1 MKKQT
6 TRFIFITLCILLCF
20 SVLFGC
26 VDEGD
31 KTPECTEH
39 SFGDWEEVVDPSEPH
54 ECQDKEYERTCSV
67 CGEKEE
73 KGGSEEDHEWN
84 TTTVNSTCVTK
95 GTVTTSCTVC
105 GKFNVEELP
114 LLEHKCESQL
124 SYDGADHFQ
133 KCENCD
139 ARINAER
146 HALNDE
152 YICTV
157 CGFEGHEYSY
167 LAGSYDITLWG
178 SAIDGMTALFE
189 EQIAEF
195 EEMYPGIK
203 INATVVFMHE
213 ADAANMALGNRDSAA
228 DIFCFMQDMTE
239 KLARAGVLLA
249 LDSESTERITAA
261 NSSGSIKSASVNG
274 ALYAYPLTIEDSYY
288 MYYDKSIITNPDDL
302 AVIIADCERAGK
314 NFCFELENAWYNASF
329 FMATGCHS
337 KWIVDR
343 DERFVAVDDTYNSDA
358 GIIAMKGMQIVTKS
372 PVYKN
377 SSSDFYGA
385 GVVISGLWNDTMAK
399 EILGDNYAVTDLPS
413 FTVDGD
419 SYHLSSY
426 SRSRLMGVKPQD
438 DPSRQRVLSL
448 LAEYLSGAKCQLD
461 RYEDP
466 FNWIPSNIEAQA
478 SDAVQANDALQALL
492 LQNQYAT
499 PERIVHSSWWYI
511 AAQLGKTMYA
521 HATDEELKVALDE
534 YSALLDNLFPNQD
547 VQKIW
552 SVIGDVDGSYWSKD
566 FPMTEVGI
574 NVWESEPLPF
584 NEGAEFKCRYGES
597 WDLNFGSDGKNDG
610 KNCVAASAGTYI
622 VRLTLHGDGTATIE
636 LIPV

>member
-1 MKKQT
+1 M
-6 TRFIFITLCILLCF
+6 FITLCMLLCF

-31 KTPECTEH
+31 
-39 SFGDWEEVVDPSEPH
+39 
-54 ECQDKEYERTCSV
+54 
-67 CGEKEE
+67 
-73 KGGSEEDHEWN
+73 
-84 TTTVNSTCVTK
+84 
-95 GTVTTSCTVC
+95 
-105 GKFNVEELP
+105 
-114 LLEHKCESQL
+114 
-124 SYDGADHFQ
+124 SY
-133 KCENCD
+133 K
-139 ARINAER
+139 
-146 HALNDE
+146 
-152 YICTV
+152 
-157 CGFEGHEYSY
+157 GHEYSY
-167 LAGSYDITLWG
+167 LAGSYDITLWV

-203 INATVVFMHE
+203 INATVVGMHE
-213 ADAANMALGNRDSAA
+213 AEAANMALGNRDSAA

-239 KLARAGVLLA
+239 KLARAGLLLA
-249 LDSESTERITAA
+249 LDSESAERITAA
-261 NSSGSIKSASVNG
+261 NSADSVKAASVNG

-302 AVIIADCERAGK
+302 AAIIADCERAGK

-343 DERFVAVDDTYNSDA
+343 NETFVAVDDTYNSDA

-413 FTVDGD
+413 FTVDGE
-419 SYHLSSY
+419 SYHLSSL

-448 LAEYLSGAKCQLD
+448 LAEYLSGAKRQLD

-466 FNWIPSNIEAQA
+466 FNWIPSNLEAQA
-478 SDAVQANDALQALL
+478 SDAVQANDALQALF

-499 PERIVHSSWWYI
+499 PERIVHSSWWAVANTLGS
-511 AAQLGKTMYA
+511 AAYA
-521 HATDEELKVALDE
+521 KANDEELKVALDE

-547 VQKIW
+547 VQKTW
-552 SVIGDVDGSYWSKD
+552 SVIGDVEGSYWNKD
-566 FPMTEVGI
+566 FPMYCV
-574 NVWESEPLPF
+574 NDAVWKSESLYF
-584 NEGAEFKCRYGES
+584 KAGAEFKCRFGAS
-597 WDLNFGSDGKNDG
+597 WDLNYGSDGKHDG
-610 KNCVAASAGTYI
+610 KNCVAEATGFF
-622 VRLTLHGDGTATIE
+622 VVQLTLHGDGTATIE